1 MTSTTLPVQPAPLA
15 GNYVSTVRPTG
26 TGSYVSAPRDLRT
39 IGSYV
44 SVSGARDVTLGRYT
58 RSARRQPSAVT
69 RVVRTVTGSIRVSR
83 TAQA

>member
-1 MTSTTLPVQPAPLA
+1 MTSILPVQPAPLA
-15 GNYVSTVRPTG
+15 GNYVSTARPVE
-26 TGSYVSAPRDLRT
+26 TGSYVSVARDQRT

-44 SVSGARDVTLGRYT
+44 SVPGAREVTLGRYT

-69 RVVRTVTGSIRVSR
+69 RVVRTVTGSIQVSR

>member
-15 GNYVSTVRPTG
+15 GNYVSTARPAE

-44 SVSGARDVTLGRYT
+44 SVAGARDVTLGRYT